1 MSSKPTSSEFLLRG
15 RDCFLCVGRG
25 NGIKSGFASRPER
38 FHEELCRKSFRQDPV
53 FGAAKG
59 CQAQRALIHGGTLA
73 NGKVAVEV
81 RWTHG
86 RKLRELIAK
95 VRFEPNEDVSCY
107 GGFLQQAPSETD
119 RHTHM
124 RHVPLTDYVLE
135 GQPFAGCFPV
145 EEGFTKFTLGV
156 PLSPRC
162 GDPAWDQVIT
172 SNGIGYM
179 ANTVTKCPLRSR
191 SRTNVTVC
199 EAQLGRAVPGVP
211 YSSVLVLRA
220 SDGGIDIGQPVISP
234 YEPWKLK
241 KTFEFKCADAEHY
254 RAAGHV
260 QADSD
265 GDTGPEPDMDEEP
278 DSETEPT
285 KD

>member
-145 EEGFTKFTLGV
+145 EEGFTEFTLRV

-162 GDPAWDQVIT
+162 GDPAWDQI
-172 SNGIGYM
+172 I
-179 ANTVTKCPLRSR
+179 
-191 SRTNVTVC
+191 
-199 EAQLGRAVPGVP
+199 
-211 YSSVLVLRA
+211 A
-220 SDGGIDIGQPVISP
+220 S
-234 YEPWKLK
+234 KLK